1 MKRTVAFIAL
11 LMLLLQISLQQTEA
25 AADSLKPSNPS
36 DDLKHLKDIVYQQG
50 TMLVELKTEMKYVE
64 KENSVLKTKMA
75 KQIKQGKQI
84 QGNMEDM
91 KNKVS
96 AQAEAVS
103 STKSKLTSEVEKL
116 KEQNEEIRTALANSQ
131 TEVKTLKK
139 ENTALKGRLSTAE
152 GDVASLKREVIEHPK
167 VAFSAALKS
176 TMGSLSSDANIV
188 YTSVIT
194 NIGGGYNP
202 NTGIF
207 TAPSRGVYYFRFT
220 IMGSNTGYNTGI
232 YMYKNQELLTFL
244 WGYNYNS
251 YGRYIS
257 GGFTLQLEIGDTV
270 RTQLPNGY
278 ILYHQYAN
286 TNTFS
291 GFMIFP
297 I

>member
-1 MKRTVAFIAL
+1 
-11 LMLLLQISLQQTEA
+11 
-25 AADSLKPSNPS
+25 
-36 DDLKHLKDIVYQQG
+36 
-50 TMLVELKTEMKYVE
+50 MLVELKTEMKYVE

-84 QGNMEDM
+84 QGNMEEIK
-91 KNKVS
+91 KNVS
-96 AQAEAVS
+96 EGKFV
-103 STKSKLTSEVEKL
+103 LTSEVEKL
-116 KEQNEEIRTALANSQ
+116 KKQNEALALAASQ

-176 TMGSLSSDANIV
+176 TMGSLSTTTNIAYPV
-188 YTSVIT
+188 VIT

-220 IMGSNTGYNTGI
+220 VMGLTNGYNTGVN
-232 YMYKNQELLTFL
+232 MYKNQELLTSL
-244 WGYNYNS
+244 YSYTYGY
-251 YGRYIS
+251 GKYIS

-270 RTQLPNGY
+270 HTQLPTGY
-278 ILYHQYAN
+278 MLYHQSTN
-286 TNTFS
+286 SNTFS

>member
-11 LMLLLQISLQQTEA
+11 LMLLLQISRSTEA
-25 AADSLKPSNPS
+25 AADSLRPSNPS
-36 DDLKHLKDIVYQQG
+36 DDLKYLKDIVYQQG

-84 QGNMEDM
+84 QGNMEYM
-91 KNKVS
+91 KKNVS
-96 AQAEAVS
+96 AQEEEVS
-103 STKSKLTSEVEKL
+103 FMKSTLTSEVEKL
-116 KEQNEEIRTALANSQ
+116 KKQNEEIRTALAASQ

-152 GDVASLKREVIEHPK
+152 GDVASLKKEVIEHPK

-176 TMGSLSSDANIV
+176 TMGSLSSNANIV
-188 YTSVIT
+188 YPVVIT

-220 IMGSNTGYNTGI
+220 VMGLTNGYNTGV
-232 YMYKNQELLTFL
+232 YMYKNQELLAYLFAYTY
-244 WGYNYNS
+244 GY
-251 YGRYIS
+251 GKYIS

-270 RTQLPNGY
+270 RTQLPTGFM
-278 ILYHQYAN
+278 LYHQYAN

>member
-1 MKRTVAFIAL
+1 SLIPLHLCLVTLTLVTEKAHVRLTNPKI
-11 LMLLLQISLQQTEA
+11 LMSYNFQNRAQYKN
-25 AADSLKPSNPS
+25 SLKSS
-36 DDLKHLKDIVYQQG
+36 DSIVCCFI
-50 TMLVELKTEMKYVE
+50 L
-64 KENSVLKTKMA
+64 NDFS
-75 KQIKQGKQI
+75 
-84 QGNMEDM
+84 
-91 KNKVS
+91 
-96 AQAEAVS
+96 
-103 STKSKLTSEVEKL
+103 
-116 KEQNEEIRTALANSQ
+116 
-131 TEVKTLKK
+131 
-139 ENTALKGRLSTAE
+139 
-152 GDVASLKREVIEHPK
+152 EHPK

-176 TMGSLSSDANIV
+176 TMGSLSTTTNIV
-188 YTSVIT
+188 YPVVIT

-270 RTQLPNGY
+270 RTQLPKGY